1 MDRWQLHAMTDSA
14 LVDMIKQLQQEQQR
28 RVRQQREDWR
38 RDLQERLDGAFMRVG
53 ELSKL
58 GMDVTIEIE
67 GDGND
72 RIFKLTDF
80 VKTNDATMK
89 VVLRP
94 VLGGD

>member
-1 MDRWQLHAMTDSA
+1 MDRRQLHAMTDSA
-14 LVDMIKQLQQEQQR
+14 LVDMIKQLQHEQER

-80 VKTNDATMK
+80 VKTDDATMK

-94 VLGGD
+94 VMGGD

>member
-1 MDRWQLHAMTDSA
+1 MDRRQLHAMTDAA
-14 LVDMIKQLQQEQQR
+14 LVDMIKELQKEQER

-38 RDLQERLDGAFMRVG
+38 RDLQERLDWALMHVG
-53 ELSKL
+53 ELDQL
-58 GMDVTIEIE
+58 GMEVTVEID

-72 RIFKLTDF
+72 RIINLTDF
-80 VKTNDATMK
+80 VKIEDSNMK

>member
-1 MDRWQLHAMTDSA
+1 MDRRQLHAMTDSA

-53 ELSKL
+53 ELAKL

-80 VKTNDATMK
+80 VKMDDATMK